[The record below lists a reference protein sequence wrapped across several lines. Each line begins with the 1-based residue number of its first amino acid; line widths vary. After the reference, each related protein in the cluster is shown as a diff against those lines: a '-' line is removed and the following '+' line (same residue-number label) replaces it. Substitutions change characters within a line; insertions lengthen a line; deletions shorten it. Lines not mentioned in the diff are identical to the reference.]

1 MAEISKNVSK
11 SFSDAKTRN
20 IITVILVVMALGL
33 TIGYFRLKK
42 TSAYETGAGADV
54 ASVPSIQSLP
64 GASQPSREY
73 VRLQEQ
79 QNVQLAKEAIRK
91 GTSALPT
98 VTRPT
103 YLDVGGLNDLTKAAG
118 AASPEGCGVE
128 ALKKAR
134 QAGVKAAE
142 LRCRGC
148 SLAALKAAG
157 YSAGE
162 LREAGF
168 TARDLLDAGFSA
180 KELRDA
186 GFAAKDLRN
195 SGLSASELAAAG
207 FTAGELR
214 EAGFSD
220 KELLAAGFSQASID
234 NAKLRSVVTS
244 CSAES
249 LRDARLKGISAKIL
263 HDSGCSSAAL
273 KAAGF
278 TAGELRAAGFSA
290 ADLLKAGYSPKELR
304 DAGFNAEELKA
315 AGVSVEQMK
324 AAGYT
329 DGDLVRG
336 GYVMPSSLQTSSDSN
351 TTASGPALPRQGQDS
366 ATASDAATAGAS
378 VGSTTGGTAASTTSS
393 TSQQELDRIRREQ
406 ASRLTLQEYQDK
418 LKQAQAAMNTQAL
431 ELFASWTP
439 VSGQQF
445 VQGEKVAAQT
455 AAPTAGTQAGA
466 LEKAG
471 YTGPTENIK
480 AGSVLFGVLDT
491 GINSDEKSP
500 IMATIVEGKLKGAK
514 LLGSFQRVE
523 EKVVLQFTT
532 LSLPMLSSSIPI
544 NAVAIDANTA
554 RTALASSVD
563 NHYML
568 RYGTLFAASFM
579 SGVGQ
584 AVKDSGDSVI
594 IDNATGET
602 IRFKGGVAFGKAAV
616 IGLGEVGTRLAD
628 ALRPTFNRPPTVTVK
643 SGSGIGLLLM
653 GDLTV
658 PKEGAK

>member
-1 MAEISKNVSK
+1 MADILKNISK
-11 SFSDAKTRN
+11 SFSDSKTRT
-20 IITVILVVMALGL
+20 IVMVILLVMAVGL

-42 TSAYETGAGADV
+42 TNAYEAGAGAEV
-54 ASVPSIQSLP
+54 SSVPSIQSLP
-64 GASQPSREY
+64 GAGQPSREY
-73 VRLQEQ
+73 VRLQEK
-79 QNVQLAKEAIRK
+79 QNVQLTKEALKK

-103 YLDVGGLNDLTKAAG
+103 YLDIGGLEDLSKAAG
-118 AASPEGCGVE
+118 AASASGCSVE
-128 ALKKAR
+128 DLKKAR

-157 YSAGE
+157 FTAGE

-168 TARDLLDAGFSA
+168 SAKELLDAGFSA

-186 GFAAKDLRN
+186 GFSAKELKDA
-195 SGLSASELAAAG
+195 GLSAAELAAAG
-207 FTAGELR
+207 FTVGELQK
-214 EAGFSD
+214 AGFSD
-220 KELLAAGFSQASID
+220 QELLAAGFSQASIN
-234 NAKLRSVVTS
+234 NAKQPATITS
-244 CSAES
+244 CSLES
-249 LRDARLKGISAKIL
+249 LREARLKGVSAKVL
-263 HDSGCSSAAL
+263 KDSGCSASAL

-290 ADLLKAGYSPKELR
+290 ADLLKAGYSVKDLK
-304 DAGFNAEELKA
+304 DAGFGADELKA
-315 AGVSVEQMK
+315 AGVSIEQLR

-336 GYVMPSSLQTSSDSN
+336 GYVLPASLQGVGTIPTAAGAQPTPATATVVGGGSAQVAGGSSL
-351 TTASGPALPRQGQDS
+351 
-366 ATASDAATAGAS
+366 
-378 VGSTTGGTAASTTSS
+378 
-393 TSQQELDRIRREQ
+393 SQQELERMRREQ
-406 ASRLTLQEYQDK
+406 VARMTLQEYQDK
-418 LKQAQAAMNTQAL
+418 LKQEQASMNTQAL
-431 ELFASWTP
+431 ELFAAWTP
-439 VSGQQF
+439 VAGQQF
-445 VQGEKVAAQT
+445 VQGEKPAPQAAQQGQ
-455 AAPTAGTQAGA
+455 AAPVGA

-471 YTGPTENIK
+471 YFGPTENIK
-480 AGSVLFGVLDT
+480 AGSILFGVLDT

-500 IMATIVEGKLKGAK
+500 IMATIVEGKLRGAK

-532 LSLPMLSSSIPI
+532 LSLPSLNSSIPI

-563 NHYML
+563 NHYLL
-568 RYGTLFAASFM
+568 RYGTLFASSFM

-584 AVKDSGDSVI
+584 AVRDSGDSVTI
-594 IDNATGET
+594 NYGTGET
-602 IRFKGGVAFGKAAV
+602 MRFKGGMAFGKAAV
-616 IGLGEVGTRLAD
+616 SGLGEVGTRLAD
-628 ALRPTFNRPPTVTVK
+628 ALKPTFNRAPTVTVK

-658 PKEGAK
+658 PK